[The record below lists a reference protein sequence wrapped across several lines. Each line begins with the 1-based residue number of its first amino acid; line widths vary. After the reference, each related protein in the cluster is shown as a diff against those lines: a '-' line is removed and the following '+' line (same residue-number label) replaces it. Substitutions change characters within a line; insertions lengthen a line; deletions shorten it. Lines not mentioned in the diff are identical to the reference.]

1 MFKKIEFENK
11 INLMKLLNN
20 EFVEKVGQGR
30 DSLGNFVTVYRDI
43 LNNYYYS
50 YTPSITDFFETLQ
63 LCLNQN
69 PSLYELFQIRG
80 MALALQV
87 FKGDENINVEKF
99 LKMIDRKIKKLKN
112 FDWEEY
118 IRKEIENFQSFDI
131 DNMTTY
137 TYDVALEVLLLRM
150 KERYNV

>member
-63 LCLNQN
+63 LYLNQN

-80 MALALQV
+80 MALALQA

-99 LKMIDRKIKKLKN
+99 LKMIDRKIKKLEN